1 MTCSMWDLF
10 GKKRD
15 FLLNFQFTCKSEKV
29 VSYHVDL
36 LSTVICDAVTYIL
49 CMFVT
54 PGLEKS
60 SALDYEA

>member
-1 MTCSMWDLF
+1 MGFVCQKEGLF
-10 GKKRD
+10 VKVSVY
-15 FLLNFQFTCKSEKV
+15 TCKSEKV

-54 PGLEKS
+54 PGLEKL